1 MARTAR
7 ATIDQIYSA
16 FGKGDMPGVFD
27 TLSPDIVWR
36 LVGRPVDVP
45 YAGEFRGHAGTQKF
59 LEGLVGALDIL
70 EFGPSEVIDA
80 GDKIVALG
88 RERCKV
94 KATGRTYETDWVHV
108 FHLKDGKIVRFQEF
122 MDTATMAKAFAP

>member
-7 ATIDQIYSA
+7 ATVDQIYSA

-36 LVGRPVDVP
+36 LVGRSVDVP
-45 YAGEFRGHAGTQKF
+45 YAGEFRGHVGVQKF
-59 LEGLVGALDIL
+59 FEGIGGAVEIK
-70 EFGPSEVIDA
+70 EFGPQEIIDA

-88 RERCKV
+88 REHSRV
-94 KATGRTYETDWVHV
+94 KATGRSYETDWVHV
-108 FHLKDGKIVRFQEF
+108 FHVKDGKIVRFQEF
-122 MDTATMAKAFAP
+122 MDTGTMAKAFAK